1 MEAIRNYV
9 EALFA
14 ALPQREDI
22 LRLKADMLANLE
34 DKFNALLAEGKSEA
48 EATGVVIASIGST
61 EDLLRELGLPEKEA
75 APTENSAH
83 RPVDPALAEE
93 YRRYQSRKHCMV
105 AVAVALFILSPFS
118 YSLFENILYLGELNN
133 FLFFAMIAAGVALI
147 ILSGRQDDYYEQLF
161 ALGSDEESDADD
173 VNYPVTALFSAIA
186 FPTATV
192 IYLLIGILW
201 NLWHPGWI
209 IYVVCGALTSAIAG
223 IEYYRHRKI

>member
-93 YRRYQSRKHCMV
+93 YR
-105 AVAVALFILSPFS
+105 
-118 YSLFENILYLGELNN
+118 
-133 FLFFAMIAAGVALI
+133 
-147 ILSGRQDDYYEQLF
+147 
-161 ALGSDEESDADD
+161 LGSDEESDADD